1 MCAFELTFGRDESD
15 YVVGYQCMELRRS
28 YAQEASPVERICACT
43 SNAVPPSL
51 RDVAGLRWAR
61 KMTDVWSA
69 MGEDKNRCT

>member
-1 MCAFELTFGRDESD
+1 MCAFELTLSRDGSD

-28 YAQEASPVERICACT
+28 YAQEASPAERICACT

-51 RDVAGLRWAR
+51 HDVAGLRWAP

-69 MGEDKNRCT
+69 LGEDKNLCT